1 MRRVRE
7 LVASGELG
15 KVKSVQ
21 ATLALPYWASRFLFL
36 KDDVRFQYDLGGGA
50 TMDMGGTPR
59 VLQSPASPP
68 PSLMVSPP
76 QSTL

>member
-21 ATLALPYWASRFLFL
+21 ASLVLPYWVSRFLFL

-50 TMDMGGTPR
+50 TMDMGGTFH
-59 VLQSPASPP
+59 A
-68 PSLMVSPP
+68 
-76 QSTL
+76 